1 MRYIGVS
8 SFPVEQMREAGQAG
22 WIDAHQICYNLL
34 WRYPSLLQ
42 GLLTG
47 DMPRRP
53 RFSSGDPRPA
63 TVYYDA
69 GVWPWVWQ
77 AIEEMKAIASSAG
90 RPLSQL
96 ALRWMLEGG
105 FVASV
110 LAGSRSW
117 AHLKNNRTALDGVV
131 EPGALEGLKEA
142 SDTVHRHIPRA
153 GNIFKHY
160 P

>member
-1 MRYIGVS
+1 
-8 SFPVEQMREAGQAG
+8 
-22 WIDAHQICYNLL
+22 
-34 WRYPSLLQ
+34 
-42 GLLTG
+42 
-47 DMPRRP
+47 
-53 RFSSGDPRPA
+53 
-63 TVYYDA
+63 
-69 GVWPWVWQ
+69 
-77 AIEEMKAIASSAG
+77 MKAIASSAG
-90 RPLSQL
+90 RQLSQL

-110 LAGSRSW
+110 LAGSRSR
-117 AHLKNNRTALDGVV
+117 AHLKSNRTALDGVV

>member
-1 MRYIGVS
+1 MR
-8 SFPVEQMREAGQAG
+8 RE
-22 WIDAHQICYNLL
+22 
-34 WRYPSLLQ
+34 
-42 GLLTG
+42 
-47 DMPRRP
+47 P

-90 RPLSQL
+90 RPLSEL
-96 ALRWMLEGG
+96 ALGWMLEGG

-110 LAGSRSW
+110 LAGSRSR
-117 AHLKNNRTALDGVV
+117 AHFESNRTALDGVV
-131 EPGALEGLKEA
+131 EPGVLEGLKEA
-142 SDTVHRHIPRA
+142 SDTVHRHISWA
-153 GNIFKHY
+153 GSNFKYY

>member
-1 MRYIGVS
+1 MG
-8 SFPVEQMREAGQAG
+8 QMREAGQAG

-53 RFSSGDPRPA
+53 RFSSGDPRLA

-96 ALRWMLEGG
+96 ALRWILEGG
-105 FVASV
+105 FVASI
-110 LAGSRSW
+110 LTGSRSR
-117 AHLKNNRTALDGVV
+117 AHFESNCAALDGVG
-131 EPGALEGLKEA
+131 EPGMLEGLKEA
-142 SDTVHRHIPRA
+142 SDTVHRHISRA
-153 GNIFKHY
+153 GSIFKYY